1 MKLESMNNQK
11 NDLLTA
17 IKKYIK
23 NVTIGTCTFAFAV
36 STAVLVSKELD
47 DIKKNQKAVLVME
60 ESVEVSTDLTSIRQ
74 VIQMEQTGM
83 IETMFAQAI
92 AEDDERVKQEALQE
106 SLEKE
111 EAMKNETNVVVV
123 ASTSNITDNQSQV
136 GSQSGNTEQTV
147 TKQETKQPEVA
158 QTVENATVTTTEREN
173 VTLVPAES
181 EYDMLCRIVEA
192 EATGKD
198 IEAKLMVANVVL
210 NRVVSSQFPN
220 TIEGVIFQ
228 HRGSVYQFSPISDG
242 RYYSVTVTDGT
253 REAVNRAMA
262 GEDNSQGALYFV
274 SPKYGNTSW
283 FDRNLNFLFYYGGHN
298 FYK

>member
-36 STAVLVSKELD
+36 STAVLVSKELE
-47 DIKKNQKAVLVME
+47 DIKKNQKAVMVME
-60 ESVEVSTDLTSIRQ
+60 ENVEVSTDLTSIRQ
-74 VIQMEQTGM
+74 MIQAEQTSM

-92 AEDDERVKQEALQE
+92 AQDDERVKQEAL
-106 SLEKE
+106 EKE
-111 EAMKNETNVVVV
+111 EAVKNETNVVAV
-123 ASTSNITDNQSQV
+123 ASTSNTVGSQSQV
-136 GSQSGNTEQTV
+136 GSQSGNTEQV
-147 TKQETKQPEVA
+147 AAKQETMQQEVSQA
-158 QTVENATVTTTEREN
+158 TENATVTTVERET
-173 VTLVPAES
+173 VASATVES

-192 EATGKD
+192 EATGQD

-210 NRVVSSQFPN
+210 NRVESSQFPN

>member
-60 ESVEVSTDLTSIRQ
+60 ETVEVSSDLTSIRHL
-74 VIQMEQTGM
+74 IQDEQTSM

-92 AEDDERVKQEALQE
+92 AEDDERVKQEAL
-106 SLEKE
+106 EKE
-111 EAMKNETNVVVV
+111 EAIKNETSVVTV
-123 ASTSNITDNQSQV
+123 ASTSNTAN
-136 GSQSGNTEQTV
+136 SQSGNKEQAATQKAATQTETS
-147 TKQETKQPEVA
+147 KP
-158 QTVENATVTTTEREN
+158 VENATVVTTERET
-173 VTLVPAES
+173 VAAVPAES

-192 EATGKD
+192 EVTGKD
-198 IEAKLMVANVVL
+198 IEAKMMVANVVL
-210 NRVVSSQFPN
+210 NRVESSQFPN

-228 HRGSVYQFSPISDG
+228 HRGSVYQFSPVSDG

-274 SPKYGNTSW
+274 SPIYGNTSW

>member
-17 IKKYIK
+17 IKRYIK
-23 NVTIGTCTFAFAV
+23 KVTIGTCTFAFAV
-36 STAVLVSKELD
+36 STAVLVSKELEE
-47 DIKKNQKAVLVME
+47 IEKNKSTVLVME
-60 ESVEVSTDLTSIRQ
+60 KNVEISSDLTVVRQ
-74 VIQMEQTGM
+74 VLEAAESDM
-83 IETMFAQAI
+83 IENAFAQAV
-92 AEDDERVKQEALQE
+92 AENEERKKQEE
-106 SLEKE
+106 LEKE
-111 EAMKNETNVVVV
+111 EAVKNETKVV
-123 ASTSNITDNQSQV
+123 AVAAASDVSNKQNNN
-136 GSQSGNTEQTV
+136 QSGNNETV
-147 TKQETKQPEVA
+147 VSQPAATQSEPV
-158 QTVENATVTTTEREN
+158 QTVEPAVATESESVAAIP
-173 VTLVPAES
+173 VES

-210 NRVVSSQFPN
+210 NRVGSSQFPN

-228 HRGSVYQFSPISDG
+228 HRGSVYQFSPVSDG
-242 RYYSVTVTDGT
+242 RYYSVTITDGT

-274 SPKYGNTSW
+274 SPTYGNTAW

>member
-60 ESVEVSTDLTSIRQ
+60 ETVEVSSDLTSIRQ
-74 VIQMEQTGM
+74 LIQDEQTSM

-92 AEDDERVKQEALQE
+92 AEDDERVKQEAL
-106 SLEKE
+106 EKE
-111 EAMKNETNVVVV
+111 EAIKNETSVVTV
-123 ASTSNITDNQSQV
+123 ASTSNTAN
-136 GSQSGNTEQTV
+136 SQSGNKEQAATQKAATQTETS
-147 TKQETKQPEVA
+147 KP
-158 QTVENATVTTTEREN
+158 VENATVVTTERET
-173 VTLVPAES
+173 VAAVPAES

-192 EATGKD
+192 EVTGKD
-198 IEAKLMVANVVL
+198 IEAKMMVANVVL
-210 NRVVSSQFPN
+210 NRVESSQFPN

-228 HRGSVYQFSPISDG
+228 HRGSVYQFSPVSDG

-274 SPKYGNTSW
+274 SPIYGNTSW